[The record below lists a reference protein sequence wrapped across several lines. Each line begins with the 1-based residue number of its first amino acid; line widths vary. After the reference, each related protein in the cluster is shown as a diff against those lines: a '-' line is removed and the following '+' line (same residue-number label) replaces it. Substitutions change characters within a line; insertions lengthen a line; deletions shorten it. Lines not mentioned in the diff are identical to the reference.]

1 MSYFIENVLFLFQR
15 LDWQSLLDIGLV
27 TVIFFVILSAFRGT
41 RAGVMLR
48 GVVIL
53 IAVVALL
60 TSVARLPAFSWLLRT
75 ALPALLIALPV
86 VFAPEIRRVL
96 ERLGRAGFPRRN
108 PALGNAPAFLNPVVT
123 AVQRLADRRHG
134 ALIVIEGEVPLGDFV
149 ETGVRMDS
157 LVSPELLL
165 QIFYPGTP
173 LHDGAVILRGGRV
186 VAAGCVVPLSSS
198 GSLSRNPER
207 SMGLRHRAALG
218 VSEVSDGMAIVVS
231 EETGIISV
239 AHNGRM
245 IRRLDAS
252 RLVSILQAFAG
263 SPSLPSSAVDWL
275 RRRLGLF
282 PAVPR
287 RAREAET
294 ASSDSTEEGTPG

>member
-1 MSYFIENVLFLFQR
+1 MAFFLNNLTLLVQR
-15 LDWQSLLDIGLV
+15 LDWQGLLDIGLV
-27 TVIFFVILSAFRGT
+27 TLVFFSILSAFRGT

-48 GVVIL
+48 GVAIL

-86 VFAPEIRRVL
+86 VFAPEIRRAL
-96 ERLGRAGFPRRN
+96 ERLGSASFPRRN
-108 PALGNAPAFLNPVVT
+108 PAGQQDPPYLNAVVT
-123 AVQRLADRRHG
+123 AAQRLADRRHG
-134 ALIVIEGEVPLGDFV
+134 ALIVIEGDVPLGDFA
-149 ETGVRMDS
+149 ESGVRMDS
-157 LVSPELLL
+157 LVSAELLL

-173 LHDGAVILRGGRV
+173 LHDGAAIVRGERV

-198 GSLSRNPER
+198 GSLSRSPER

-218 VSEVSDGMAIVVS
+218 VSEVSDSVAIVVS

-245 IRRLDAS
+245 IRRLDVP
-252 RLVSILQAFAG
+252 RLHNILQAFAR
-263 SPSLPSSAVDWL
+263 SPGVPPAVDWL
-275 RRRLGLF
+275 RTRLGLSSR
-282 PAVPR
+282 VPR
-287 RAREAET
+287 RSREIDAGT
-294 ASSDSTEEGTPG
+294 TDSKKEGAPG